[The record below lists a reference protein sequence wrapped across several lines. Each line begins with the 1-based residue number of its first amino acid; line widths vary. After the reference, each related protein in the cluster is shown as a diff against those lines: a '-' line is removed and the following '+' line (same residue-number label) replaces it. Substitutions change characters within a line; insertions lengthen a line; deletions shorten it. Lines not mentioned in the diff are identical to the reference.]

1 MFPYQQKGVQWLWEL
16 HCQEIGGILGDEMG
30 LGKTIQVA
38 SFLGA
43 LKFSSLLKPTLIV
56 CPATVLNINY

>member
-1 MFPYQQKGVQWLWEL
+1 
-16 HCQEIGGILGDEMG
+16 MG

-56 CPATVLNINY
+56 CPATVLILIIR